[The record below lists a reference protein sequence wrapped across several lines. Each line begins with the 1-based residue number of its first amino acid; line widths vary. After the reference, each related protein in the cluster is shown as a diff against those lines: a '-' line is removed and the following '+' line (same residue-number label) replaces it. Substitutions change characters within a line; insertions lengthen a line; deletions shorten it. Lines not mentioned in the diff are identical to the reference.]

1 MNADIEEFI
10 RLSGVH
16 ASVDYGSP
24 SSVADGSKAAD
35 SMSNIATRLVESGLT
50 EDLLELLDHKVA
62 GAWVAFAVAEL
73 PKVTHKQRELCIKTI
88 QEMASGSDINAIG
101 AEMWLTERGYS
112 LS

>member
-16 ASVDYGSP
+16 ASVDYGCP
-24 SSVADGSKAAD
+24 SSVAAGNKAAD
-35 SMSNIATRLVESGLT
+35 SMSNIATRLVESGLA

-62 GAWVAFAVAEL
+62 GAWVAFTVAEL
-73 PKVTHKQRELCIKTI
+73 PNVTHKQRERCIKTI
-88 QEMASGSDINAIG
+88 QEMASGSEINAMG
-101 AEMWLTERGYS
+101 AEMWLTKRGYS